1 MAGLPL
7 PLTDPGRRVFTVSEL
22 TRAVK
27 DTLEGRF
34 GGLWVEG
41 EISNLRVHTSGHVY
55 FTLKDEEAQVR
66 AVLFR
71 SRMRRVRFEPA
82 DGLHVL
88 AFGRLDVYAVRGEYQ
103 LVCEVLEPKGLG
115 ALQLAFEQL
124 KARLAAEGLFDA
136 GAEAA
141 APRRCPR
148 RVGLVTSPTGAAV
161 RDFLRVVTRRF
172 AGLQV
177 LVCPVRVQ
185 GDTAAGEI
193 AEALGTLNRRGDL
206 DVIVLARGGGSLED
220 LWAFNE
226 EAVARAIAASKIPV
240 ISAVGHETDVTIAD
254 FVADLRAPTP
264 SAAAELVV
272 REKAEL
278 VRQLAT
284 LRHPA
289 PPRDGAAHR
298 AARRPARRHPA
309 PPRPHGSRA
318 GRSGT
323 GRGAW
328 TTSAPASAAPMTRHA
343 TRSRERLDRAA
354 RALRPALLRA
364 PVRHRR
370 QLAAQLGGRLER
382 ALRGETARRRRAV
395 EALAARL
402 DSLSPLACLARGY
415 AIALSPAGEVV
426 TRADRVRV
434 GERLAVRLREGAS
447 GAGSRMWSSEGPR
460 RPGAERAMPATP
472 EPGVARATTVRSS
485 RRRWRASRRSST
497 RWRRATSRS
506 TTRSASSR
514 RGRGSCASAP
524 GVSRRRSGG
533 SRSSCRTRGGTRAE
547 PFRWEEGQG

>member
-1 MAGLPL
+1 MASLALPL
-7 PLTDPGRRVFTVSEL
+7 VDPGRRVLTVSEL

-136 GAEAA
+136 ARKRPLPAL
-141 APRRCPR
+141 PR

-161 RDFLRVVTRRF
+161 RDFLRIVTRRF
-172 AGLQV
+172 AGLQI

-193 AEALGTLNRRGDL
+193 ARALGMLNRRGDL
-206 DVIVLARGGGSLED
+206 DVIVVARGGGSLED

-254 FVADLRAPTP
+254 FVADLRTPTP

-284 LRHPA
+284 LGTRLRRAMAQRTGRVADRLADIRRRRVLTDPGR
-289 PPRDGAAHR
+289 PLRDW
-298 AARRPARRHPA
+298 ARRVDDLGARL
-309 PPRPHGSRA
+309 GRA
-318 GRSGT
+318 G
-323 GRGAW
+323 
-328 TTSAPASAAPMTRHA
+328 TRHA
-343 TRSRERLDRAA
+343 ARSRERLDRAA

-426 TRADRVRV
+426 TRADQLRV
-434 GERLAVRLREGAS
+434 GERLAVRLRAGSLGCRVEDVELNGAS
-447 GAGSRMWSSEGPR
+447 P
-460 RPGAERAMPATP
+460 ER
-472 EPGVARATTVRSS
+472 
-485 RRRWRASRRSST
+485 
-497 RWRRATSRS
+497 
-506 TTRSASSR
+506 
-514 RGRGSCASAP
+514 
-524 GVSRRRSGG
+524 
-533 SRSSCRTRGGTRAE
+533 
-547 PFRWEEGQG
+547 EERDDRHA

>member
-1 MAGLPL
+1 MAVLPL
-7 PLTDPGRRVFTVSEL
+7 PFTDPGRRVFTVSAL

-27 DTLEGRF
+27 DTLEGSF

-41 EISNLRVHTSGHVY
+41 EISNLRIHTSGHVY

-71 SRMRRVRFEPA
+71 SRVRRVRFEPA

-115 ALQLAFEQL
+115 ALQLAFEQM

-136 GAEAA
+136 GRKRPLPAL
-141 APRRCPR
+141 PR

-185 GDTAAGEI
+185 GETAAGEI
-193 AEALGTLNRRGDL
+193 AQALGTLNRRGDL

-278 VRQLAT
+278 VRQVAT
-284 LRHPA
+284 LGTRLRRAMGQRTGRVADRLADIRRRRVLTDPGR
-289 PPRDGAAHR
+289 PLRDW
-298 AARRPARRHPA
+298 ARRVDDLGARL
-309 PPRPHGSRA
+309 SRA
-318 GRSGT
+318 M
-323 GRGAW
+323 A
-328 TTSAPASAAPMTRHA
+328 RHA
-343 TRSRERLDRAA
+343 ARSRERLDRAA
-354 RALRPALLRA
+354 RALRPALLRG

-382 ALRGETARRRRAV
+382 ALRGETARRRRAT
-395 EALAARL
+395 EALAAQL

-426 TRADRVRV
+426 TRADQVRV
-434 GERLAVRLREGAS
+434 GERLAVRLRAGRLGCRIEDVEPDAAS
-447 GAGSRMWSSEGPR
+447 
-460 RPGAERAMPATP
+460 PGRQ
-472 EPGVARATTVRSS
+472 
-485 RRRWRASRRSST
+485 
-497 RWRRATSRS
+497 
-506 TTRSASSR
+506 
-514 RGRGSCASAP
+514 
-524 GVSRRRSGG
+524 
-533 SRSSCRTRGGTRAE
+533 
-547 PFRWEEGQG
+547 EESDDRHA

>member
-1 MAGLPL
+1 MAVLPL
-7 PLTDPGRRVFTVSEL
+7 PMPDAGRRVLTVSEL

-41 EISNLRVHTSGHVY
+41 EISNLRMHTSGHVY

-71 SRMRRVRFEPA
+71 SRARRVRFEPA

-124 KARLAAEGLFDA
+124 KARLDAEGLFDA
-136 GAEAA
+136 ARKRPLPAL
-141 APRRCPR
+141 PR

-193 AEALGTLNRRGDL
+193 AEALATLNRRGDL
-206 DVIVLARGGGSLED
+206 DVIVVARGGGSLED

-226 EAVARAIAASKIPV
+226 EAVARAIAGSKIPV

-278 VRQLAT
+278 ARHVAT
-284 LRHPA
+284 LGTRLARAMAQRTGRLGDRLAEIRRRRVLTDPGR
-289 PPRDGAAHR
+289 PLRDW
-298 AARRPARRHPA
+298 ARRADDLGARL
-309 PPRPHGSRA
+309 GRA
-318 GRSGT
+318 
-323 GRGAW
+323 
-328 TTSAPASAAPMTRHA
+328 MTRHDA
-343 TRSRERLDRAA
+343 RVRERLERAA
-354 RALRPALLRA
+354 RALRPALLRG
-364 PVRHRR
+364 PLGHRR
-370 QLAAQLGGRLER
+370 ELAAQLGGRLAR

-395 EALAARL
+395 EALAAQL
-402 DSLSPLACLARGY
+402 DGLSPLACLARGF
-415 AIALSPAGEVV
+415 AIALLPSGEVI
-426 TRADRVRV
+426 TRADRVTR
-434 GERLAVRLREGAS
+434 GERVTVRLHEG
-447 GAGSRMWSSEGPR
+447 RLDCRVEDVE
-460 RPGAERAMPATP
+460 RPQ
-472 EPGVARATTVRSS
+472 
-485 RRRWRASRRSST
+485 
-497 RWRRATSRS
+497 
-506 TTRSASSR
+506 
-514 RGRGSCASAP
+514 ASADP
-524 GVSRRRSGG
+524 GPGERDARH
-533 SRSSCRTRGGTRAE
+533 A
-547 PFRWEEGQG
+547 

>member
-1 MAGLPL
+1 MASLPL
-7 PLTDPGRRVFTVSEL
+7 PLTDPGRRVLTVSEL
-22 TRAVK
+22 THAVK

-41 EISNLRVHTSGHVY
+41 EISNLRIHTSGHVY

-71 SRMRRVRFEPA
+71 SRVRRVRFEPA

-115 ALQLAFEQL
+115 ALQLAFEQM

-136 GAEAA
+136 GRKR
-141 APRRCPR
+141 PLPTLPR

-185 GDTAAGEI
+185 GETAAGEI
-193 AEALGTLNRRGDL
+193 AQALGTLNRRGDL

-278 VRQLAT
+278 VRQVAT
-284 LRHPA
+284 LGTRLRHAMGQRTRRVADRLADIRRRRVLTDPGR
-289 PPRDGAAHR
+289 PLRDW
-298 AARRPARRHPA
+298 ARRVDDLGARL
-309 PPRPHGSRA
+309 SRA
-318 GRSGT
+318 M
-323 GRGAW
+323 A
-328 TTSAPASAAPMTRHA
+328 RHA
-343 TRSRERLDRAA
+343 TRSRERLDRST

-382 ALRGETARRRRAV
+382 VLRGETARRRRAV
-395 EALAARL
+395 EALAAQL
-402 DSLSPLACLARGY
+402 DSLSPLACLAR
-415 AIALSPAGEVV
+415 
-426 TRADRVRV
+426 
-434 GERLAVRLREGAS
+434 
-447 GAGSRMWSSEGPR
+447 
-460 RPGAERAMPATP
+460 
-472 EPGVARATTVRSS
+472 
-485 RRRWRASRRSST
+485 
-497 RWRRATSRS
+497 
-506 TTRSASSR
+506 
-514 RGRGSCASAP
+514 
-524 GVSRRRSGG
+524 
-533 SRSSCRTRGGTRAE
+533 
-547 PFRWEEGQG
+547 

>member
-1 MAGLPL
+1 MASLPL
-7 PLTDPGRRVFTVSEL
+7 PLTDPGRRILTVSEL
-22 TRAVK
+22 THAVK

-88 AFGRLDVYAVRGEYQ
+88 AFGRLDVYAVRGDYQ

-136 GAEAA
+136 GRKR
-141 APRRCPR
+141 PLPVLPR

-193 AEALGTLNRRGDL
+193 AQAIGTLNRRGDL
-206 DVIVLARGGGSLED
+206 DVIVVARGGGSLED

-284 LRHPA
+284 LGTRLRRAMGQRTGRVADRLADIRRRRVLTDPGR
-289 PPRDGAAHR
+289 PLRDW
-298 AARRPARRHPA
+298 ARRVDDLGARL
-309 PPRPHGSRA
+309 SRA
-318 GRSGT
+318 V
-323 GRGAW
+323 
-328 TTSAPASAAPMTRHA
+328 TRHA

-354 RALRPALLRA
+354 RSLRPALLRA

-370 QLAAQLGGRLER
+370 QLAANLGGRLER
-382 ALRGETARRRRAV
+382 SLRGETARRRRAV

-415 AIALSPAGEVV
+415 AIALLPAGEVV
-426 TRADRVRV
+426 TRAEQVRV
-434 GERLAVRLREGAS
+434 GERLAVRLR
-447 GAGSRMWSSEGPR
+447 AGSLGCRVEDV
-460 RPGAERAMPATP
+460 ELDD
-472 EPGVARATTVRSS
+472 
-485 RRRWRASRRSST
+485 ASP
-497 RWRRATSRS
+497 
-506 TTRSASSR
+506 
-514 RGRGSCASAP
+514 GRGESDD
-524 GVSRRRSGG
+524 RH
-533 SRSSCRTRGGTRAE
+533 T
-547 PFRWEEGQG
+547 

>member
-1 MAGLPL
+1 MASLPL
-7 PLTDPGRRVFTVSEL
+7 PLTDPGRRVLTVSEL
-22 TRAVK
+22 THAVK

-124 KARLAAEGLFDA
+124 KARLATEGLFDA
-136 GAEAA
+136 GRKR
-141 APRRCPR
+141 PLPVLPR

-161 RDFLRVVTRRF
+161 RDFLQVVTRRF

-193 AEALGTLNRRGDL
+193 AQALGTLNRRGDL
-206 DVIVLARGGGSLED
+206 DVIVVARGGGSLED

-284 LRHPA
+284 LGTRLRRAMGQRTGRVADRLADIRRRRVLTDPGR
-289 PPRDGAAHR
+289 PLRDW
-298 AARRPARRHPA
+298 ARRVDDLGARL
-309 PPRPHGSRA
+309 SRA
-318 GRSGT
+318 V
-323 GRGAW
+323 
-328 TTSAPASAAPMTRHA
+328 TRHA

-354 RALRPALLRA
+354 RSLRPALLRA

-370 QLAAQLGGRLER
+370 QLAANLGGRLER

-415 AIALSPAGEVV
+415 AIALLPAGEVV
-426 TRADRVRV
+426 TRAEQVRV
-434 GERLAVRLREGAS
+434 GERLAVRLR
-447 GAGSRMWSSEGPR
+447 AGSLGCRVEDV
-460 RPGAERAMPATP
+460 ELDD
-472 EPGVARATTVRSS
+472 
-485 RRRWRASRRSST
+485 ASP
-497 RWRRATSRS
+497 
-506 TTRSASSR
+506 
-514 RGRGSCASAP
+514 GRGESDD
-524 GVSRRRSGG
+524 RH
-533 SRSSCRTRGGTRAE
+533 T
-547 PFRWEEGQG
+547 

>member
-1 MAGLPL
+1 MAVLPL
-7 PLTDPGRRVFTVSEL
+7 PLPDAGRRVYTVSEL

-34 GGLWVEG
+34 GGLWIEG

-71 SRMRRVRFEPA
+71 SRVRRVRFEPA

-88 AFGRLDVYAVRGEYQ
+88 TFGRLDVYAVRGEYQ

-124 KARLAAEGLFDA
+124 KARLAAEGLFEA
-136 GAEAA
+136 GRKRPLPAL
-141 APRRCPR
+141 PR

-185 GDTAAGEI
+185 GDTASDEI
-193 AEALGTLNRRGDL
+193 VEALSRLNRMGGL

-226 EAVARAIAASKIPV
+226 EPVARAIAASKIPV

-272 REKAEL
+272 REKTEL
-278 VRQLAT
+278 VRHLTT
-284 LRHPA
+284 LRARLGQAIARRTGRHADRLADFRRRRVLTDPGR
-289 PPRDGAAHR
+289 PLRDWARRLDDLGARLHR
-298 AARRPARRHPA
+298 A
-309 PPRPHGSRA
+309 
-318 GRSGT
+318 
-323 GRGAW
+323 
-328 TTSAPASAAPMTRHA
+328 MTRHHA
-343 TRSRERLDRAA
+343 RAQERLARAA
-354 RALRPALLRA
+354 RALRPALLGA
-364 PVRHRR
+364 PVRHQR
-370 QLAAQLGGRLER
+370 QLVRQLEGRLAR
-382 ALRGETARRRRAV
+382 AVRSETARRRRAA
-395 EALAARL
+395 EALAAQL
-402 DSLSPLACLARGY
+402 DGLSPLACLARGY
-415 AIALSPAGEVV
+415 AIAALASGEVL

-434 GERLAVRLREGAS
+434 GERVNVRLREGSLGCRVEDVEGPAG
-447 GAGSRMWSSEGPR
+447 GAGS
-460 RPGAERAMPATP
+460 GARD
-472 EPGVARATTVRSS
+472 
-485 RRRWRASRRSST
+485 
-497 RWRRATSRS
+497 
-506 TTRSASSR
+506 
-514 RGRGSCASAP
+514 AP
-524 GVSRRRSGG
+524 D
-533 SRSSCRTRGGTRAE
+533 A
-547 PFRWEEGQG
+547 

>member
-1 MAGLPL
+1 MAVLPL
-7 PLTDPGRRVFTVSEL
+7 PMPDAGRRVFTVSEL

-41 EISNLRVHTSGHVY
+41 EISNLRVHSSGHVY
-55 FTLKDEEAQVR
+55 FTLKDEDAQMR

-71 SRMRRVRFEPA
+71 GRMRRVRFEPA

-103 LVCEVLEPKGLG
+103 LVCEVMEPKGLG

-124 KARLAAEGLFDA
+124 KARLAAEGLFDPA
-136 GAEAA
+136 RKRAL
-141 APRRCPR
+141 PTLPR

-193 AEALGTLNRRGDL
+193 AEALGTLNRLGDL

-284 LRHPA
+284 LATRLGRGIGPAHRPPRRPARRLPPPAGPDRPRPAAAGLGAARGRSRRSPRPRDRAPRCARARAARPGRAGAPARPPRGAGA
-289 PPRDGAAHR
+289 PPPG
-298 AARRPARRHPA
+298 ARRPARRAARPRAPRRDRPPPA
-309 PPRPHGSRA
+309 RRGGA
-318 GRSGT
+318 G
-323 GRGAW
+323 
-328 TTSAPASAAPMTRHA
+328 
-343 TRSRERLDRAA
+343 RAA
-354 RALRPALLRA
+354 RWP
-364 PVRHRR
+364 
-370 QLAAQLGGRLER
+370 E
-382 ALRGETARRRRAV
+382 
-395 EALAARL
+395 
-402 DSLSPLACLARGY
+402 
-415 AIALSPAGEVV
+415 PAGLP
-426 TRADRVRV
+426 RPGLRDR
-434 GERLAVRLREGAS
+434 RLAVRRGADARGPGADRRAHHSCGSTREAS
-447 GAGSRMWSSEGPR
+447 GAGSRTR
-460 RPGAERAMPATP
+460 TAPAP
-472 EPGVARATTVRSS
+472 
-485 RRRWRASRRSST
+485 
-497 RWRRATSRS
+497 
-506 TTRSASSR
+506 R
-514 RGRGSCASAP
+514 RGRSEETAMPTAP
-524 GVSRRRSGG
+524 EPAAPREDGPKFEAAMVRLEEIVHALEAGNLSLDDSLRVFEEGTGLLRLCTRRLEAAER
-533 SRSSCRTRGGTRAE
+533 RIEILMQDEGGTRTE

>member
-1 MAGLPL
+1 MASLPL
-7 PLTDPGRRVFTVSEL
+7 PLTDPGRRVLTVSEL

-124 KARLAAEGLFDA
+124 KARLAAEGLFDT
-136 GAEAA
+136 GRKR
-141 APRRCPR
+141 PLPVLPR
-148 RVGLVTSPTGAAV
+148 RVGLVTSPTGAVV

-172 AGLQV
+172 ASLQV

-193 AEALGTLNRRGDL
+193 AQALGILNRRGDL

-284 LRHPA
+284 LGTRLRRAMGQRTGRVADRLADIRRRRVLTDPGR
-289 PPRDGAAHR
+289 PLRDW
-298 AARRPARRHPA
+298 ARRVDDLGARL
-309 PPRPHGSRA
+309 SRA
-318 GRSGT
+318 V
-323 GRGAW
+323 
-328 TTSAPASAAPMTRHA
+328 TRQA
-343 TRSRERLDRAA
+343 TRTRERLDRAA
-354 RALRPALLRA
+354 RSLRPALLRA
-364 PVRHRR
+364 PVRHRG
-370 QLAAQLGGRLER
+370 QLAAHLGGRLER

-426 TRADRVRV
+426 TRADQVHV
-434 GERLAVRLREGAS
+434 GERLAVRLR
-447 GAGSRMWSSEGPR
+447 AGSLGCRVEDV
-460 RPGAERAMPATP
+460 ELDN
-472 EPGVARATTVRSS
+472 
-485 RRRWRASRRSST
+485 ASP
-497 RWRRATSRS
+497 
-506 TTRSASSR
+506 
-514 RGRGSCASAP
+514 GRGESDDRHA
-524 GVSRRRSGG
+524 
-533 SRSSCRTRGGTRAE
+533 
-547 PFRWEEGQG
+547 

>member
-1 MAGLPL
+1 MASLPL
-7 PLTDPGRRVFTVSEL
+7 PLTDPGRRVLTVSEL
-22 TRAVK
+22 THAVK

-71 SRMRRVRFEPA
+71 SRVRRVRFEPA

-136 GAEAA
+136 GRKR
-141 APRRCPR
+141 PLPVLPR

-193 AEALGTLNRRGDL
+193 AQALGTLNRRGDL
-206 DVIVLARGGGSLED
+206 DVIVVARGGGSLED

-284 LRHPA
+284 LGTRLRRAMGQRTGRVADRLADIRRRRVLTDPGR
-289 PPRDGAAHR
+289 PLRDW
-298 AARRPARRHPA
+298 ARRVDDLGARL
-309 PPRPHGSRA
+309 SRA
-318 GRSGT
+318 V
-323 GRGAW
+323 
-328 TTSAPASAAPMTRHA
+328 TRHA

-354 RALRPALLRA
+354 RSLRPALLRA

-370 QLAAQLGGRLER
+370 QLAANLGGRLER

-415 AIALSPAGEVV
+415 AIALLPAGEVV
-426 TRADRVRV
+426 TRAEQVRV
-434 GERLAVRLREGAS
+434 GERLAVRLR
-447 GAGSRMWSSEGPR
+447 AGSLGCRVEDV
-460 RPGAERAMPATP
+460 ELDD
-472 EPGVARATTVRSS
+472 
-485 RRRWRASRRSST
+485 ASP
-497 RWRRATSRS
+497 
-506 TTRSASSR
+506 
-514 RGRGSCASAP
+514 GRGESDD
-524 GVSRRRSGG
+524 RH
-533 SRSSCRTRGGTRAE
+533 T
-547 PFRWEEGQG
+547 

>member
-1 MAGLPL
+1 MAVLPL
-7 PLTDPGRRVFTVSEL
+7 PFTDPGRRVFTVSAL

-27 DTLEGRF
+27 DTLEGSF

-41 EISNLRVHTSGHVY
+41 EISNLRIHTSGHVY

-71 SRMRRVRFEPA
+71 SRVRRVRFEPA

-115 ALQLAFEQL
+115 ALQLAFEQM

-136 GAEAA
+136 GRKRPLPAL
-141 APRRCPR
+141 PR

-185 GDTAAGEI
+185 GETAAGEI
-193 AEALGTLNRRGDL
+193 AQALGTLNRRGDL

-264 SAAAELVV
+264 SVAAELVV

-278 VRQLAT
+278 VRQVAT
-284 LRHPA
+284 LGTRLRRAMGQRTGRVADRLADIRRRRVLTDPGR
-289 PPRDGAAHR
+289 PLRDW
-298 AARRPARRHPA
+298 ARRVDDLGARL
-309 PPRPHGSRA
+309 SRA
-318 GRSGT
+318 V
-323 GRGAW
+323 
-328 TTSAPASAAPMTRHA
+328 TRHA

-354 RALRPALLRA
+354 RSLRPALLRA

-370 QLAAQLGGRLER
+370 QLAANLGGRLER
-382 ALRGETARRRRAV
+382 ALRGETARRRRAM

-415 AIALSPAGEVV
+415 AIALSPAGAVV
-426 TRADRVRV
+426 TRADQVRV
-434 GERLAVRLREGAS
+434 GERLAVRLRAGSLGCRVEDVELDGAS
-447 GAGSRMWSSEGPR
+447 P
-460 RPGAERAMPATP
+460 
-472 EPGVARATTVRSS
+472 
-485 RRRWRASRRSST
+485 
-497 RWRRATSRS
+497 
-506 TTRSASSR
+506 
-514 RGRGSCASAP
+514 GRGESDDRHA
-524 GVSRRRSGG
+524 
-533 SRSSCRTRGGTRAE
+533 
-547 PFRWEEGQG
+547 